1 MAFKVTY
8 SVSAEHLDTLD
19 REFEA
24 ALSRVRGRLGQV
36 FPALLGY
43 QVLAGGAVM
52 ENRNPADT
60 RMLLGR
66 HHQTPVERVDDLLS
80 LAHDRQPDWWRL
92 PGEERCRLLRRVA
105 DRFRERQFDL
115 AAAMTLEVGKT
126 RLESLGEVQECVDM
140 IHYYL
145 DQYEQNQGYVRKM
158 AALSPGEE
166 TVSLLKPYGVFAVI
180 EPFNFPLALAVGA
193 LTAALVGGNTAVFKP
208 ASATPWSAWNLLE
221 CFRDGGVP
229 EGVVQMALGG
239 GADLGRALV
248 DHPLTAGVAFTG
260 SYETGMALVRGF
272 GVGGRWVRP
281 CIVEMGGKNPGIV
294 GQSADIATAVTA
306 TWKSAFGLSG
316 QKCSALSRILVH
328 GAVAD
333 EFLARLE
340 AAARG
345 LVVGDPARRETFVG
359 PVIDAQAVARY
370 FQAVELARAHGG
382 RILLGGDDI
391 RLKRPDLAHGHFV
404 APTIVQ
410 APPGHPLTRQE
421 LFLPFLNFDTFRTIE
436 EALAL
441 ANDVAFGLT
450 AGIFSRDEEEI
461 RYFLDHIEA
470 GCTYVNRPTGITT
483 GAWPGVNPFGGWKGS
498 GGSGKGFLGPYYV
511 AQFMREQSQTRHP
524 A

>member
-1 MAFKVTY
+1 MAIKVTY
-8 SVSAEHLDTLD
+8 SVTAGHLDALD

-140 IHYYL
+140 IHYYV

-229 EGVVQMALGG
+229 
-239 GADLGRALV
+239 
-248 DHPLTAGVAFTG
+248 
-260 SYETGMALVRGF
+260 
-272 GVGGRWVRP
+272 
-281 CIVEMGGKNPGIV
+281 
-294 GQSADIATAVTA
+294 
-306 TWKSAFGLSG
+306 
-316 QKCSALSRILVH
+316 
-328 GAVAD
+328 
-333 EFLARLE
+333 
-340 AAARG
+340 
-345 LVVGDPARRETFVG
+345 
-359 PVIDAQAVARY
+359 
-370 FQAVELARAHGG
+370 
-382 RILLGGDDI
+382 
-391 RLKRPDLAHGHFV
+391 
-404 APTIVQ
+404 
-410 APPGHPLTRQE
+410 
-421 LFLPFLNFDTFRTIE
+421 
-436 EALAL
+436 
-441 ANDVAFGLT
+441 
-450 AGIFSRDEEEI
+450 
-461 RYFLDHIEA
+461 
-470 GCTYVNRPTGITT
+470 
-483 GAWPGVNPFGGWKGS
+483 
-498 GGSGKGFLGPYYV
+498 
-511 AQFMREQSQTRHP
+511 
-524 A
+524 